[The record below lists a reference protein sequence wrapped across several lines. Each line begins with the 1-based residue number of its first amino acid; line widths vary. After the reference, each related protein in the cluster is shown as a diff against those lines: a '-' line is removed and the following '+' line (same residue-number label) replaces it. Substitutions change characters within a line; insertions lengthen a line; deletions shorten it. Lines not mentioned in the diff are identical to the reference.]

1 MLPTIP
7 LLQHPPSHYHYATQC
22 SRLVFA
28 SQARCHVHVLHASC
42 GKCPTTPLLKHC
54 TLIIIYP
61 DPVLPTIPPLQHS
74 PPQYLK
80 ISLQSMM
87 AANVRCVSTIRINL
101 RPGATLSCMKFST
114 TPLPHGYN
122 TSWSIFGQKPVSLSM
137 SSLPVVGSVPAH
149 LHLMVTTH
157 IHNQYSARTRSL
169 SASVPDLHTSP
180 PAPALSTSS
189 SQLILA
195 HNKTSVQFVFISNT
209 VWLSVS
215 SLFYFSPSLTMS
227 PSLSSTLMLGHC
239 C

>member
-1 MLPTIP
+1 MLLLGMIHHMIIIHQNPVLPTIP
-7 LLQHPPSHYHYATQC
+7 LLQHSPSHYHYAPQR

-87 AANVRCVSTIRINL
+87 AANVRCISD
-101 RPGATLSCMKFST
+101 PGPLSAV
-114 TPLPHGYN
+114 
-122 TSWSIFGQKPVSLSM
+122 WSFP
-137 SSLPVVGSVPAH
+137 PH

-157 IHNQYSARTRSL
+157 HDQYSARSRCL
-169 SASVPDLHTSP
+169 SPCPPYQVYEVSHHTS
-180 PAPALSTSS
+180 TS
-189 SQLILA
+189 
-195 HNKTSVQFVFISNT
+195 
-209 VWLSVS
+209 W
-215 SLFYFSPSLTMS
+215 
-227 PSLSSTLMLGHC
+227 
-239 C
+239 